1 MKTKNN
7 LKILIDLRVLAR
19 SHFSGITEYTRF
31 LVENLLSADKK
42 NEYVLFYNGF
52 HKSPLPENWTGNPRV
67 EIVNSSIP
75 NRLWSFSNKIF
86 NLPKIDKKIKADVFF
101 SPHFNILSLAE
112 PRKRI
117 FTFHD
122 LSFVHYPNFFSN
134 RDNFWHWLQNY
145 RGQARTAGHLIAVS
159 DFTRQDLIDNLSVSP
174 ERITRIYSGINPVY
188 QKIPAGDKNLNA
200 FKRAHNLENP
210 FLFYLG
216 MIEPR
221 KNIPAIIR
229 AFNILKTK
237 KEFRDLKLVIA
248 GSKGWL
254 YDKIFEEA
262 KNSKFRDEI
271 RFFGSVTLSEALYL
285 YNLAEVFVYPSFFE
299 GFGFPPLEAQA
310 CGLPV
315 VTSNRSSLPEVI
327 GDSALMVDPWRI
339 DDLAAAIEEI
349 LTNEHSRNN
358 LRKAGFL
365 NTQRFDW
372 GKTARETIEVFSKLN
387 Y

>member
-1 MKTKNN
+1 MR
-7 LKILIDLRVLAR
+7 ILIDLRVLTR
-19 SHFSGITEYTRF
+19 PQFSGITEYTKS
-31 LVENLLSADKK
+31 LVNHLLSADKK
-42 NEYVLFYNGF
+42 NEYILFYNGF
-52 HKSPLPENWTGNPRV
+52 QKAPLPEKWVNNPQIKV
-67 EIVNSSIP
+67 INSSIP

-101 SPHFNILSLAE
+101 SPHFNILSLAN

-122 LSFVHYPNFFSN
+122 LSFIHYPNFFSN

-145 RGQARTAGHLIAVS
+145 KRQAQTAGHLIAVS
-159 DFTRQDLIDNLSVSP
+159 EFTRQDLIDNLFISP
-174 ERITRIYSGINPVY
+174 ERITKIYSGINPIY
-188 QKIPAGDKNLNA
+188 KKLSPEDKGLKE
-200 FKRAHNLENP
+200 FEQSHNLEKP

-229 AFNILKTK
+229 AFNILKTDK
-237 KEFRDLKLVIA
+237 NFKDLKLVIA
-248 GSKGWL
+248 GSNGWL
-254 YDKIFEEA
+254 YDKIFKEA
-262 KNSKFRDEI
+262 KKSKFQDEI
-271 RFFGSVTLSEALYL
+271 VFWGPATPAEALCL

-315 VTSNRSSLPEVI
+315 ITSNRSSLPEVM

-339 DDLAAAIEEI
+339 DDLATAIEKI
-349 LTNEHSRNN
+349 LANEHFRKN
-358 LRKAGFL
+358 LREAGFL
-365 NTQRFDW
+365 NIKKFNWD
-372 GKTARETIEVFSKLN
+372 KTARETIEVFSKLG